1 MITTTVWATL
11 ALFAG
16 FSTAAS
22 YPPDIV
28 DKLAQDSLSKVKD
41 WLAKNPQGECTL
53 ETAIRRREWSD
64 LTESQ
69 RKEYTKAVLCLQSK
83 PPLTSAQ
90 APGAK
95 SRFDDYVVVHI
106 QQTNRNHG
114 SVWPPFPRHCR
125 T

>member
-1 MITTTVWATL
+1 MLTATAWATL

-16 FSTAAS
+16 LSTAGT

-41 WLAKNPQGECTL
+41 WLAKNPQGQCTL

-69 RKEYTKAVLCLQSK
+69 RKEYTNAVLCLQSK
-83 PPLTSAQ
+83 PPKTSAQ

-114 SVWPPFPRHCR
+114 SV
-125 T
+125 